1 MRNTLF
7 RQTLSIIFSVGLLLF
22 CSVVYAENID
32 PNDDGSQYAYGENVG
47 WLNAEPLGEGGPGVE
62 VTDTALTGYMWCENI
77 GWVSLSC
84 ENTSSC
90 GDVNYGVSNDG
101 MGHLSGHGWAE
112 NAGWISFSCKNTDS
126 CDTVDYGVTIGPA
139 TGEFG
144 GYAWSENI
152 GWINFAL
159 NGVGVKTS
167 WRGDTDGDGIPDDQD
182 ACPDEAAT
190 GFDADGDG
198 CIDSV
203 SGLAA
208 LVQALVDEEVIDQ
221 QMQNSLLSKIK
232 NASQSADKENICVVV
247 NQLEALMN
255 QVNAQR
261 GKKISE
267 DAADQVIAYAQ
278 SVINWYLDQLPEGET
293 CQP

>member
-32 PNDDGSQYAYGENVG
+32 PNNDDSQFAYGENVG
-47 WLNAEPLGEGGPGVE
+47 WLNAEPLGDGPGVH
-62 VTDTALTGYMWCENI
+62 VSDDALTGYIWGENI

-90 GDVNYGVSNDG
+90 TTVDYGVANDG
-101 MGHLSGHGWAE
+101 NGNLSGYAWGE
-112 NAGWISFSCKNTDS
+112 NVGWISFSCENTDS
-126 CDTVDYGVTIGPA
+126 CGTANYGVTINPA
-139 TGEFG
+139 TGEFD
-144 GYAWSENI
+144 GYAWGENI

-182 ACPDEAAT
+182 ACPDEDAT
-190 GFDADGDG
+190 DFDADGDG
-198 CIDSV
+198 CIDSI

-208 LVQALVDEEVIDQ
+208 LVQTLVDEEVIDQ

-247 NQLEALMN
+247 NQLEALMS

-267 DAADQVIAYAQ
+267 EAADQVITYAQ

>member
-1 MRNTLF
+1 MKNRLF
-7 RQTLSIIFSVGLLLF
+7 RKTVGAIFSVILLLF
-22 CSVVYAENID
+22 CSTGYAAENID
-32 PNDDGSQYAYGENVG
+32 PDNDGSQYAYGENVG
-47 WLNAEPLGEGGPGVE
+47 WLNGEPDGDGGPGVE
-62 VTDTALTGYMWCENI
+62 VSDFELTGYIWGENI

-90 GDVNYGVSNDG
+90 GDVSYGVTNDG
-101 MGHLSGHGWAE
+101 LGNLLGYGWAE
-112 NAGWISFSCKNTDS
+112 NAGWINFAPAGA
-126 CDTVDYGVTIGPA
+126 GVAIDPA
-139 TGEFG
+139 TGEFSG
-144 GYAWSENI
+144 FAWGENI

-182 ACPDEAAT
+182 ACPDEDAT
-190 GFDADGDG
+190 AFDADGDG
-198 CIDSV
+198 CIDSL

-208 LVQALVDEEVIDQ
+208 LVQTLVDEEVIDQ

-267 DAADQVIAYAQ
+267 AAADQVIAYAQ